1 MDRFMENNGFVF
13 GQLVIAAK
21 ALGVTSEEV
30 ASYQEEHYIEEVMSA
45 LGDAADDRFQ
55 VILKT

>member
-1 MDRFMENNGFVF
+1 MENNGFVF

-30 ASYQEEHYIEEVMSA
+30 ASYQEEHHCSPAEA
-45 LGDAADDRFQ
+45 LQQMIAS
-55 VILKT
+55 K